1 MFVGFLAA
9 MAVAAQMHQFREMFV
24 DNSEPVG
31 LLLGAGVMFVTGA
44 LDDLIEVSPPAKLAG
59 QVLAASLLWWFGVV
73 DVLLPHAV
81 QPVPHRRRRVVARP
95 RSRS

>member
-1 MFVGFLAA
+1 
-9 MAVAAQMHQFREMFV
+9 MHQFREMFV

-59 QVLAASLLWWFGVV
+59 QVLAASLLWWFGIVMFFFRTPFNLFHTGVV
-73 DVLLPHAV
+73 VL
-81 QPVPHRRRRVVARP
+81 VARSP
-95 RSRS
+95 AARDGRCGWC

>member
-9 MAVAAQMHQFREMFV
+9 MAVASHMHQFHDMFV

-59 QVLAASLLWWFGVV
+59 QVLAASVLWWFGVV

-81 QPVPHRRRRVVARP
+81 QPVPHGCGRARRPISRR
-95 RSRS
+95 S